1 MISVLERDQHKA
13 CLAGDFGQKCLEN
26 YSPQNGEGCPG
37 SEDPLK
43 CPVLLIQKVLG
54 GKWKIV
60 ILFKLKNGTMRFNE
74 LYKAIPGISQAIL
87 TNQLRDLEK
96 DGVIKRKV
104 YPVIPP
110 KVEYTLSEI
119 GQKLL
124 PALEGL
130 FLWGI
135 SYIESENPSS

>member
-1 MISVLERDQHKA
+1 MEQNRHKA
-13 CLAGDFGQKCLEN
+13 CLAGDFGEKCLEK
-26 YSPQNGEGCPG
+26 YSPPNNKNCPLL
-37 SEDPLK
+37 EDPLK

-54 GKWKIV
+54 GKWKIL

-74 LYKAIPGISQAIL
+74 LQKSIPGISQAIL
-87 TNQLRDLEK
+87 TGQLRDLEK
-96 DGVIKRKV
+96 DKVIERKV

-110 KVEYTLSEI
+110 KVEYSLSEI

-130 FLWGI
+130 FLWAIAYLDSTNSI
-135 SYIESENPSS
+135 S

>member
-1 MISVLERDQHKA
+1 M
-13 CLAGDFGQKCLEN
+13 
-26 YSPQNGEGCPG
+26 
-37 SEDPLK
+37 
-43 CPVLLIQKVLG
+43 IQKVLG

-74 LYKAIPGISQAIL
+74 LYKTIPGISQAIL
-87 TNQLRDLEK
+87 TSQLRDLEK